1 MQRFLDGAVSEES
14 FLYKYDFI
22 QKELSENNH
31 IYILEGEGSEAS
43 IYTFI
48 NQTIPQSRIFLIKIF
63 ATCRNFAANE
73 VK

>member
-31 IYILEGEGSEAS
+31 IYVYIHIGEGRVRG
-43 IYTFI
+43 I
-48 NQTIPQSRIFLIKIF
+48 
-63 ATCRNFAANE
+63 
-73 VK
+73 